1 MTDIVDMDL
10 AENPENRLPV
20 VLILDASSSMA
31 KQPIAEL
38 NEGIKVFKEEL
49 LKDTQARLSVEV
61 SIVVVSGEKAFVSQ
75 EFVTADN
82 FEPKELLADGRTPMG
97 EGIKLAI
104 EELQA
109 RKDSYKRN
117 DIGYFR
123 PWIIIMSDGQP
134 TDEWKVPAAQLR
146 KEEENGSL
154 ICYPIAIGLADI
166 DILGQMSGVNQP
178 VRLKGLAFKE
188 MFQWLSASV
197 TEVSRSGVGNAVEL
211 PPVAWGEVK

>member
-1 MTDIVDMDL
+1 
-10 AENPENRLPV
+10 
-20 VLILDASSSMA
+20 
-31 KQPIAEL
+31 
-38 NEGIKVFKEEL
+38 
-49 LKDTQARLSVEV
+49 
-61 SIVVVSGEKAFVSQ
+61 
-75 EFVTADN
+75 
-82 FEPKELLADGRTPMG
+82 
-97 EGIKLAI
+97 
-104 EELQA
+104 
-109 RKDSYKRN
+109 
-117 DIGYFR
+117 
-123 PWIIIMSDGQP
+123 MSDGQP